1 MIKLNLCAIYDFTTQ
16 NDGYKQTGARKWLTV
31 PACWCFSFFF
41 QISSDEQLLARRSY
55 LTPGISSNSQ
65 QTDRIYRKR
74 GDDKHVI
81 QKKKRQPDNEH
92 NFETWKTKKT
102 SYIAREIFWTKPTG
116 YLYPT
121 VLYPTVSLNLYTF
134 NPFPAKG
141 VPHWRVKS
149 SGVRQGKIDKCPER
163 SFGS

>member
-31 PACWCFSFFF
+31 PACWCFSFFS

-81 QKKKRQPDNEH
+81 QQKNGNLIMNTILRHERRKR
-92 NFETWKTKKT
+92 
-102 SYIAREIFWTKPTG
+102 
-116 YLYPT
+116 
-121 VLYPTVSLNLYTF
+121 
-134 NPFPAKG
+134 
-141 VPHWRVKS
+141 RVIL
-149 SGVRQGKIDKCPER
+149 QGKYSGR
-163 SFGS
+163 SPQAICIPQYYTPQYLLTFTPLTLSLPRGSPLTSKIVWR